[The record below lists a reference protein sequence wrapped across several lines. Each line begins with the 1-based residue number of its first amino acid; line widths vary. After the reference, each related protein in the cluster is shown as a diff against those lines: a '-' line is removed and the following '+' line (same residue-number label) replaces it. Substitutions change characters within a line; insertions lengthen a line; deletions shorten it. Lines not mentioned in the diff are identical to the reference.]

1 LFDLISEAHKLS
13 NYDGLMSDVDDFYTK
28 KGLIEYEL
36 CSLNRDS
43 FDELKYKL
51 IRQLVEIDSL
61 SKSQEIQLFK
71 HFIENL

>member
-1 LFDLISEAHKLS
+1 
-13 NYDGLMSDVDDFYTK
+13 MSDVDDFYTK